1 MNIVSPLNHEFQI
14 KLEDYTESKAILP
27 KTGQQIICYR
37 QDDFIVVY
45 QAFRESIA
53 RFAVE
58 NQKFGGDD
66 FSFSRMS
73 WIKPNFLW
81 MMYRCGWGEKDN
93 QKRVLAIWITKTD
106 LVGILNNSVRTTF
119 TDTYYETEREW
130 QKELRLKNVRL
141 QWDPDHNPS
150 GNPINRKAIQLGLKG
165 DMLEKFARHQIQHI
179 MDITP
184 FVSEQKVNVDAKALD
199 KLLVPVERVLELDN
213 TELERR
219 IGICK

>member
-81 MMYRCGWGEKDN
+81 MMYRCGWGDKDN

-199 KLLVPVERVLELDN
+199 KLLVPVERVLELEN
-213 TELERR
+213 AELERR

>member
-106 LVGILNNSVRTTF
+106 LVGILNNSVHTAF